1 MLNVARRLLQVLLV
15 LNWVAVAGIVAFAV
29 VLVATPERMTAGFA
43 DDFGEKADAVRQA
56 MIAMMVVGSFAVFPV
71 HVIFARLIAIIDTV
85 RASKPFIAGN
95 ADRLRHIA
103 WAMLALQIVDMVFGW
118 FAWRLGEAT
127 GELIGW
133 QFSVTGWLAVLLLFI
148 LARVFQQGAAM
159 QDELEAT
166 V

>member
-1 MLNVARRLLQVLLV
+1 MLNVVRRILQILLL
-15 LNWVAVAGIVAFAV
+15 LNWIAATGFVVFALLLAGAPDFMSGQFA
-29 VLVATPERMTAGFA
+29 E
-43 DDFGEKADAVRQA
+43 DFGTNADAARHA
-56 MIAMMVVGSFAVFPV
+56 LIGMMAVGVIAVFPV
-71 HVIFARLIAIIDTV
+71 HTIFSRLIAMIDTV
-85 RASKPFIAGN
+85 RAGHPFAAAN

-103 WAMLALQIVDMVFGW
+103 WGMLAIQFIDIAFGW

-133 QFSVTGWLAVLLLFI
+133 QFSVTGWLAVLLLFV

>member
-1 MLNVARRLLQVLLV
+1 MLNVVRRLLQILLV
-15 LNWVAVAGIVAFAV
+15 LNWVAVAGFIAFAGFLALAPEYMAGQFTEDFGANADAARDALIGMMAVGIVAA
-29 VLVATPERMTAGFA
+29 
-43 DDFGEKADAVRQA
+43 
-56 MIAMMVVGSFAVFPV
+56 FPV
-71 HVIFARLIAIIDTV
+71 HLIFTRLIAMIDTV
-85 RASKPFIAGN
+85 RVGQPFTAAN
-95 ADRLRHIA
+95 ADRLRLIA
-103 WAMLALQIVDMVFGW
+103 WGMLALQFIDIAFGW

-133 QFSVTGWLAVLLLFI
+133 QFSVTGWLAVLLLFV